1 MPVQRL
7 SRRKFLKATGLTALA
22 AGAAACA
29 GPTPTP
35 APPAPAAAAP
45 TAQIVEKVVTAPPLP
60 TPVPQVVEKVVTAT
74 PPPKQVT
81 LTFYNWASAEEVTR
95 QNVQKIIDQFQAD
108 NPGVTIKNVPFAFGD
123 IQNQIIIATTGGN
136 PPDLMQLSSN
146 MPFELAGMSAL
157 EPLDGYVTKE
167 YLADNNPANLATG
180 TWQGKLYALPFSIT
194 PHAFWYSK
202 ALMKQLGLDPAKP
215 PATIDELNAAFK
227 TIKAAGKGEIYGMGL
242 DTTKR
247 QYALVHQWPWMLTF
261 GAQPFTADGKPNWDT
276 PEMADY
282 FAWLREITN
291 QKYNPPGL
299 ILKDFRQF
307 SAAGKEVFAWDG
319 PYFKGTLASLNK
331 ALLDDKV
338 FFDTWAVTTIPL
350 GKLGKPVTVTDI
362 HQLGMSKACKS
373 KDIGFKF
380 MMTLLG
386 SDLSVTNYYIP
397 LGAIPPL
404 QSQINKYKDKF
415 ADQVSQAYINQII
428 PSAVAMPFAP
438 KFAAASDFML
448 VGMQRVVSTTDAIP
462 QILKDVQAN
471 LKVVYG
477 V

>member
-1 MPVQRL
+1 VSPKTL
-7 SRRKFLKATGLTALA
+7 SRRKFIRATGLTVLA

-29 GPTPTP
+29 APTPT
-35 APPAPAAAAP
+35 AAPAAPVPTAAP
-45 TAQIVEKVVTAPPLP
+45 AAPAATSAPAVVPTAK
-60 TPVPQVVEKVVTAT
+60 VVEKIVTAT

-95 QNVQKIIDQFQAD
+95 QNVQKIIEKFQTD
-108 NPGVTIKNVPFAFGD
+108 NPGVTIKNVPYGFGE

-136 PPDLMQLSSN
+136 PPDVMQLSSN
-146 MPFELAGMSAL
+146 MPYELAGMGAL
-157 EPLDGYVTKE
+157 EPLDGYVSKE
-167 YLADNNPANLATG
+167 YLADNNAANLATG
-180 TWQGKLYALPFSIT
+180 TWDKKLYALPFSIT
-194 PHAFWYSK
+194 PHAFWYNK
-202 ALMKQLGLDPAKP
+202 ALMKKLGLDPAKP
-215 PATIDELNAAFK
+215 PKTIDELNAAFK
-227 TIKAAGKGEIYGMGL
+227 AIKEAGKGEIYGMGL

-261 GAQPFTADGKPNWDT
+261 GAQPFKDGKPNWDS

-307 SAAGKEVFAWDG
+307 SAQNKEVFAWDG
-319 PYFKGTLASLNK
+319 PYFKGTLASLDK
-331 ALLDDKV
+331 TLLDNKV
-338 FFDTWAVTTIPL
+338 FFDTWAVTTIPV

-362 HQLGMSKACKS
+362 HQLGMSKACKD
-373 KDIGFKF
+373 KDIAYKF
-380 MMTLLG
+380 MQTLLG

-404 QSQINKYKDKF
+404 QSQIDKYKDKF
-415 ADQVSQAYINQII
+415 ADPVSQAYIKDII
-428 PSAVAMPFAP
+428 PSAQAMPFAP
-438 KFAAASDFML
+438 KFAAAAEFML
-448 VGMQRVVSTTDAIP
+448 VGMQQVVSTNNPIA

-471 LKVVYG
+471 LKIVYG